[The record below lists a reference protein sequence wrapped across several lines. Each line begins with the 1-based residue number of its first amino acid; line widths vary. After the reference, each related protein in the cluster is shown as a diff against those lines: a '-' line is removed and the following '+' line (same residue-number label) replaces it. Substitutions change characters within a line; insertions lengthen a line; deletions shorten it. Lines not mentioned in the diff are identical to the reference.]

1 MSENDVKQTKTS
13 TFSNFQ
19 VPLLIG
25 AAAALMIANVYLYLR
40 LDRLSGEMTKMQ
52 DSISR
57 EVTQLRES
65 SSLSATAHQQ
75 RMEALQ
81 QKLETARRESSA
93 AAGQARATA
102 IKRAD
107 QIARELKDAQ
117 QQVALELTEVK
128 QAASTANTKLAD
140 VTSDVGN
147 VKTEVASTK
156 SELDKTIADL
166 KRVNGDMGV
175 MSGLIATNSAELSA
189 LRALGDRNYFEF
201 VISRNKQAQRVGDI
215 TLLLK
220 KADAKRN
227 RFTVEVMADDKRVE
241 KKDKTTNEPVQFYV
255 AKARQPYEIVVNE
268 VGKDQI
274 TGYLSTP
281 KLQVARK

>member
-25 AAAALMIANVYLYLR
+25 AAAALMMANVYLYLR

-128 QAASTANTKLAD
+128 QAASTANTRLAD

>member
-19 VPLLIG
+19 IPLLVG

-40 LDRLSGEMTKMQ
+40 LDRLSNEMTKMQ
-52 DSISR
+52 DSMSR
-57 EVTQLRES
+57 EVAKLRES
-65 SSLSATAHQQ
+65 SSLSASAHQQ
-75 RMEALQ
+75 RMEELQ
-81 QKLETARRESSA
+81 QKLEIARRESSA

-128 QAASTANTKLAD
+128 QAASTTSTKLAD
-140 VTSDVGN
+140 VTSDVGT

-156 SELDKTIADL
+156 SELNRTIADL

-175 MSGLIATNSAELSA
+175 MSGLIATNSTELSA

-201 VISRNKQAQRVGDI
+201 VISRGKQAQRVGDI

-281 KLQVARK
+281 KLQIARK

>member
-25 AAAALMIANVYLYLR
+25 AAAALMMANVYLYLR

-147 VKTEVASTK
+147 VKSEVASTK

>member
-25 AAAALMIANVYLYLR
+25 AAAALMMANVYLYLR

-128 QAASTANTKLAD
+128 QAASTANTRLAD

-175 MSGLIATNSAELSA
+175 MSGLIATNSTELSA

-220 KADAKRN
+220 KTDAKRN

-281 KLQVARK
+281 KLQIARK

>member
-25 AAAALMIANVYLYLR
+25 AAAALMMANVYLYLR

-75 RMEALQ
+75 RMEAMQ

-175 MSGLIATNSAELSA
+175 MSGLIATNSTELSA

>member
-25 AAAALMIANVYLYLR
+25 AAAALMMANVYLYLR